1 MLAGGGLFLSFLYF
15 LSFLECRRRLP
26 LPLHCSFLRRRW
38 RLRFFGSETCGGK
51 EDEDAEDEELE
62 EELEEDVE
70 IDDEDL
76 KQSITKMLEDNEQLG
91 APIIRSR
98 LLAQG
103 KYGRVPH
110 ERTIQ
115 RWMKASGKN
124 KPRGRRPNFNSGYA
138 TEVHHTWQVDGKE
151 NVILANGDKVSYL
164 SCADEA
170 CGGYLQGHVFPLSP
184 FDAPGQ
190 SPSG

>member
-1 MLAGGGLFLSFLYF
+1 MGKAIPPCVRSEIVRLCKTGMSAAKVSKQLNLGYAGVAKVWRQYRKEGQSALALGYA
-15 LSFLECRRRLP
+15 R
-26 LPLHCSFLRRRW
+26 
-38 RLRFFGSETCGGK
+38 CGRPSSY
-51 EDEDAEDEELE
+51 
-62 EELEEDVE
+62 
-70 IDDEDL
+70 DEDL
-76 KQSITKMLEDNEQLG
+76 KQRISQMLEVNEQLG

-98 LLAQG
+98 LLAEG
-103 KYGRVPH
+103 NYARVPH

-124 KPRGRRPNFNSGYA
+124 KPRGRRPNANSGYA

-151 NVILANGDKVSYL
+151 NVTLANGDKVSYL

-170 CGGYLQGHVFPLSP
+170 CGGYLQGYVFPLSS

-190 SPSG
+190 PPTG